1 MGVQGVVISVTCE
14 RTSSAFWQFSINL
27 IMQIDKQISEDW
39 LASNEFLINEEVI
52 TILDYYIVTTCTD
65 KPISEVE

>member
-1 MGVQGVVISVTCE
+1 
-14 RTSSAFWQFSINL
+14 
-27 IMQIDKQISEDW
+27 MQIDKQISEDW

>member
-1 MGVQGVVISVTCE
+1 
-14 RTSSAFWQFSINL
+14 
-27 IMQIDKQISEDW
+27 MQIDKQISEDW

-65 KPISEVE
+65 KPISEVEWETARQNLLCEQVAMYKALDG